1 MLLKFFSKKKGF
13 TLIELMIVIAIIGIL
28 ASIAIPQ
35 YQVYRKRTYM
45 ATVRSDTKNAH
56 TAVQAWIADN
66 PGTWPPPQ
74 ADKTGPGILSDDYPT
89 ALVSDGVRIVVDSN
103 GDVTGSHANLNG
115 TYTIYMDSSVNDNL
129 SL

>member
-1 MLLKFFSKKKGF
+1 MALKLFLKKKRGF

-35 YQVYRKRTYM
+35 YQVYRKRTFM

-56 TAVQAWIADN
+56 TAVQAWIADHPGQN
-66 PGTWPPPQ
+66 PPDQ
-74 ADKTGPGILSDDYPT
+74 AAFSGPGALPNYPT
-89 ALVSDGVRIVVDSN
+89 ALVSSGVTIQIIN
-103 GDVTGSHANLNG
+103 GDVVGSHNELNG
-115 TYTIYMDSSVNDNL
+115 TYTIYIDGSVADNL